1 MRSRFSQ
8 PAIKWPSLNFN
19 PTTEP
24 AQTSG
29 HAEEEPTP
37 HQSSLKYGD
46 CGYVAESM
54 VLTAKIFE
62 LREEVSLATIAAKL
76 SEFKERSLVKE
87 EDREIELLTD
97 VREVNAGSKFL
108 SGIFSR
114 DKLIR
119 VKQRG
124 KTLPIVKT
132 IEAYIEFR
140 DRGDKILLTVAQEK
154 HFANSVATT
163 LSNALFLNY
172 KSIVE
177 AYIPPENMQMIH
189 ESNPE
194 GTKLIWFDQVDIPG
208 VDKLALAGPSLMD
221 TALYQEYLSH
231 GKIWYIVYT
240 TRSGGKIIGLT
251 RNAVVTAFTK
261 MPESEF
267 MDYIT
272 GSIFPLIK

>member
-1 MRSRFSQ
+1 
-8 PAIKWPSLNFN
+8 
-19 PTTEP
+19 
-24 AQTSG
+24 
-29 HAEEEPTP
+29 
-37 HQSSLKYGD
+37 
-46 CGYVAESM
+46 M
-54 VLTAKIFE
+54 VLTAKVFE
-62 LREEVSLATIAAKL
+62 VREDVSLATIAAKL
-76 SEFKERSLVKE
+76 GEFRERQIVKE

-97 VREVNAGSKFL
+97 VREVNAGSKHI

-119 VKQRG
+119 IRQRG
-124 KTLPIVKT
+124 KVLPIVKT

-140 DRGDKILLTVAQEK
+140 NRGDKILLTVAQEK

-177 AYIPPENMQMIH
+177 AYIPPENMQQIH

-221 TALYQEYLSH
+221 TALYQEYLGH

-251 RNAVVTAFTK
+251 RNGVVTAFTK

-267 MDYIT
+267 IDYIV
-272 GSIFPLIK
+272 GYVFPLIR

>member
-1 MRSRFSQ
+1 M
-8 PAIKWPSLNFN
+8 
-19 PTTEP
+19 
-24 AQTSG
+24 
-29 HAEEEPTP
+29 
-37 HQSSLKYGD
+37 
-46 CGYVAESM
+46 ESM

-62 LREEVSLATIAAKL
+62 IREDASLATIAAKL
-76 SEFKERSLVKE
+76 GEFRERQIVKE
-87 EDREIELLTD
+87 EDREVELLTD
-97 VREVNAGSKFL
+97 VRDIQAGPNHI

-119 VKQRG
+119 IKQRG
-124 KTLPIVKT
+124 KEVPIIKT

-140 DRGDKILLTVAQEK
+140 NRGDKILLTVAQEK
-154 HFANSVATT
+154 HFANSAATT

-177 AYIPPENMQMIH
+177 AYIPPENIQQIH

-194 GTKLIWFDQVDIPG
+194 GTKLIWFDQIDIPG

-221 TALYQEYLSH
+221 TSLYQEYLSH

-267 MDYIT
+267 IDYIT
-272 GSIFPLIK
+272 SNVFPLIR

>member
-1 MRSRFSQ
+1 MPATTSTQASISTLQYNPPANSAQPESRHL
-8 PAIKWPSLNFN
+8 LNTAPN
-19 PTTEP
+19 PCV
-24 AQTSG
+24 
-29 HAEEEPTP
+29 
-37 HQSSLKYGD
+37 L
-46 CGYVAESM
+46 ESM

-62 LREEVSLATIAAKL
+62 IREDASLATIAAKL
-76 SEFKERSLVKE
+76 GEFRERQIVKE
-87 EDREIELLTD
+87 EDREVELLTD
-97 VREVNAGSKFL
+97 VRDIQAGPNHI

-119 VKQRG
+119 IKQRG
-124 KTLPIVKT
+124 KEVPIIKT

-140 DRGDKILLTVAQEK
+140 NRGDKILLTVAQEK
-154 HFANSVATT
+154 HFANSAATT

-177 AYIPPENMQMIH
+177 AYIPPENIQQIH

-194 GTKLIWFDQVDIPG
+194 GTKLIWFDQIDIPG

-221 TALYQEYLSH
+221 TSLYQEYLSH

-267 MDYIT
+267 IDYIT
-272 GSIFPLIK
+272 SNVFPLIR